1 MVTDTGQNIQRANTL
16 SRDETANGSSIGIFL
31 DAIYG
36 GRVKG
41 IWTADTVPR
50 RQRCKAHRSLSN
62 DMINADICIGSLPPL
77 GYAAQ
82 RERHHNTDQQQQAV
96 DDVCSEA

>member
-1 MVTDTGQNIQRANTL
+1 VVTDTGQNIQRANTL

-41 IWTADTVPR
+41 
-50 RQRCKAHRSLSN
+50 S
-62 DMINADICIGSLPPL
+62 
-77 GYAAQ
+77 
-82 RERHHNTDQQQQAV
+82 
-96 DDVCSEA
+96 